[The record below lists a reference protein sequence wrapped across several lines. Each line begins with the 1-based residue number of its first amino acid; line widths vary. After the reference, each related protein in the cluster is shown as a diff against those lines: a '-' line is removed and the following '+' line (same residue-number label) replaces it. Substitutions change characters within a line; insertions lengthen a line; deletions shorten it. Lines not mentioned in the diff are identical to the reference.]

1 MSESAPTFDAA
12 PPPPDRAA
20 AETSGAK
27 AGDWAPKRRLTL
39 EAARQHSRRVRIFQ
53 FVLLGIAALLL
64 LELVRQFA
72 MRPASTFED
81 PDPSQTV
88 TMTKPRYIGRTADG
102 LPYTLT
108 ADTATRSRSA
118 PDELNLAMPVLDFF
132 RVKGA
137 ESSTV
142 DALTGLYNSKLET
155 LELRQEVVL
164 ETDDG
169 NVCRTTHARLQLDT
183 KTIEGDEP
191 IECTGAFGVV
201 RGNGY
206 EILDDYRTFV
216 FKDGMSGTL
225 EPDESGPVSAGSA
238 AGAETEG

>member
-12 PPPPDRAA
+12 PVTPER
-20 AETSGAK
+20 SGAK

-39 EAARQHSRRVRIFQ
+39 EAARQHSKRVRIFQ
-53 FVLLGIAALLL
+53 FVLVVIAALLL

-102 LPYTLT
+102 LPYTIT
-108 ADTATRSRSA
+108 AESATRARET
-118 PDELNLAMPVLDFF
+118 PDELALTLPVLDFF

-169 NVCRTTHARLQLDT
+169 NVCRTTHARLQLST
-183 KTIEGDEP
+183 KTIQGDEP

-206 EILDDYRTFV
+206 EILDSYRTFV

-225 EPDESGPVSAGSA
+225 ESEEGSVSAGSA
-238 AGAETEG
+238 AVGDTEG